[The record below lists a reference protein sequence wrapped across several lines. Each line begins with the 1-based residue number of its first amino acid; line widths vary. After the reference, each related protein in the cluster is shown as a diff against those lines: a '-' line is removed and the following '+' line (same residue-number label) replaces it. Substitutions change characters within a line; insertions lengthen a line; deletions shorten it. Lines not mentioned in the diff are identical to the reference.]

1 MPYRKLGL
9 LLGFVALVVAVVTS
23 GASASTG
30 TPSIAPQLI
39 QDSQLSALS
48 ATVGGASVLP
58 TTRTVAHWWGST
70 LDPHNGVTYGY
81 NMVGANPN
89 TCSGSDCSVTIDADI
104 TPLNVIVG
112 GLSFNGSDVVVP
124 TLDSPQF
131 SLENYGSTPF
141 ATAAGA

>member
-70 LDPHNGVTYGY
+70 LDPNNGVTYGY
-81 NMVGANPN
+81 NMVGADPN
-89 TCSGSDCSVTIDADI
+89 GCSGSGCSVTIQADI
-104 TPLNVIVG
+104 TPLIVNFDG
-112 GLSFNGSDVVVP
+112 MTYDGTAVVGP
-124 TLDSPQF
+124 TLSSPQ
-131 SLENYGSTPF
+131 
-141 ATAAGA
+141 